1 MDAKQT
7 LDKYFSDTLYK
18 RTRRDLSN
26 WDENSRMI
34 ANELTNSIWSYL
46 KDDPVD
52 FFKNYT
58 IDISKDMSSDGLR
71 DVIIIGS
78 TKSGVTNGNGLEFDT
93 DLINDIFKFEEIKI
107 MYKEML
113 SIDSLQKIVLNND
126 ARNMFL
132 EAIKKIGKEYDGI
145 VFNNEDDIIND
156 KLNCIVYDSKVGENN
171 NEFGI
176 VATMY
181 NGNVYVTK
189 YTQTCFGVSEDDPDY
204 EWGFDTTF
212 SPSIKLPLDTYKQ
225 IIEEMSKDLP
235 LEKKNFGLE

>member
-1 MDAKQT
+1 MNAKQT
-7 LDKYFSDTLYK
+7 LDKYFSDKLYTG
-18 RTRRDLSN
+18 TRRDLSN

-34 ANELTNSIWSYL
+34 ANELTNSILSYL

-58 IDISKDMSSDGLR
+58 IDISKDMSSDSPR
-71 DVIIIGS
+71 DIIIVGS
-78 TKSGVTNGNGLEFDT
+78 TKTGVTNGNGLEFDT
-93 DLINDIFKFEEIKI
+93 DLVNDMTKFEEIKTI
-107 MYKEML
+107 YKEML

-132 EAIKKIGKEYDGI
+132 EAIKKIGKEYNGI

-156 KLNCIVYDSKVGENN
+156 KLNCIVYDSKIGENN

-176 VATMY
+176 VAAMY
-181 NGNVYVTK
+181 NGNVHVTK
-189 YTQTCFGVSEDDPDY
+189 YTQTCFSISNDDPDY
-204 EWGFDTTF
+204 EWDFDTTF
-212 SPSIKLPLDTYKQ
+212 SPSIKLPLDAYKQ
-225 IIEEMSKDLP
+225 IIEEMSKDLS